1 MECHLLS
8 LWRDR
13 NRQRFQVGRGKKDHK
28 KTTKYQKIIIKKEFT
43 VKEMSKAEGI
53 TWNNKAIVW
62 EYKGK
67 FGPKMTLL
75 EVSLLR
81 TKNPSPKD

>member
-1 MECHLLS
+1 
-8 LWRDR
+8 
-13 NRQRFQVGRGKKDHK
+13 
-28 KTTKYQKIIIKKEFT
+28 
-43 VKEMSKAEGI
+43 MSKAEGI
-53 TWNNKAIVW
+53 TWNNKVIVW

-81 TKNPSPKD
+81 TKNPSPKDWIYYNFIVWNEKGKVIKFG

>member
-1 MECHLLS
+1 
-8 LWRDR
+8 
-13 NRQRFQVGRGKKDHK
+13 
-28 KTTKYQKIIIKKEFT
+28 
-43 VKEMSKAEGI
+43 MSKVEGI

-67 FGPKMTLL
+67 FGQKMTLL

>member
-1 MECHLLS
+1 
-8 LWRDR
+8 
-13 NRQRFQVGRGKKDHK
+13 
-28 KTTKYQKIIIKKEFT
+28 
-43 VKEMSKAEGI
+43 MSKAEGI
-53 TWNNKAIVW
+53 AWNNKVIVW